1 MKRPLALS
9 FLAPSLLALALASC
23 QAKPVQTP
31 PPTPTADPTT
41 IAIAF
46 MQALADAR
54 YAEATLLL
62 DPTMKSAFPQAKQ
75 REVWQS
81 LVSQSGAFQRLGETR
96 SERQDP
102 YDIIYVTCVFENASL
117 DAKVVFDS
125 QKRITGLWFSPHQ
138 TASSTPAAYVQ
149 SDLFHEQELN
159 IGTGSAALPG
169 TLSIPNGQGPFP
181 ALLLVH
187 GSGPNDRDETVGAN
201 KPFLDLAWGLASK
214 GVAVLRYEKR
224 TKAHPDQFAA
234 LSTTLTVKEEVVDD
248 AVAAA
253 ALLRTQES
261 VDPKRVFVLGHS
273 LGGTLIPRIALADPQ
288 AAGFVILAGAT
299 RPLEDLMLI
308 QSEYLARLDGTLSA
322 YEVTALDDL
331 KRQVDQVKDPGLST
345 AAHPQGL
352 LGAPVSYWLDLRAYD
367 PAEVA
372 VTVDQPMLI
381 LQGGRDYQVGV
392 EDLNGWKFTLSSR
405 TDVQFKLYA
414 ELNHLFMAGDGKSTP
429 AEYQTPG
436 HVAEEVVND
445 IADWVRQH

>member
-1 MKRPLALS
+1 
-9 FLAPSLLALALASC
+9 
-23 QAKPVQTP
+23 
-31 PPTPTADPTT
+31 
-41 IAIAF
+41 
-46 MQALADAR
+46 
-54 YAEATLLL
+54 
-62 DPTMKSAFPQAKQ
+62 
-75 REVWQS
+75 
-81 LVSQSGAFQRLGETR
+81 
-96 SERQDP
+96 
-102 YDIIYVTCVFENASL
+102 
-117 DAKVVFDS
+117 
-125 QKRITGLWFSPHQ
+125 
-138 TASSTPAAYVQ
+138 
-149 SDLFHEQELN
+149 
-159 IGTGSAALPG
+159 LPG

-201 KPFLDLAWGLASK
+201 KPFRDLAWGLASK
-214 GVAVLRYEKR
+214 GVAVLRYDKR
-224 TKAHPDQFAA
+224 TKAYPEELAA
-234 LSTTLTVKEEVVDD
+234 LSSTLTVNEEVVDD

-253 ALLRTQES
+253 ALLRTQGS
-261 VDPKRVFVLGHS
+261 VDPKREFVLGHS

-322 YEVTALDDL
+322 YEVAALDEL

-352 LGAPVSYWLDLRAYD
+352 LGAPVSYWLDLRAYN

-392 EDLNGWKFTLSSR
+392 EDLNGWKLTLSSR

-414 ELNHLFMAGDGKSTP
+414 GLNHLFMPGDGKSTP